1 MSFLVTATSR
11 STGRIVDSQPAKTMA
26 ECDKIVEEF
35 FQRFNTY
42 LIEIGYEIVNFGG

>member
-11 STGRIVDSQPAKTMA
+11 STGRIIDSQPAKTMSEA
-26 ECDKIVEEF
+26 DKIMQEF

-42 LIEIGYEIVNFGG
+42 LIEVGYEIVNFGG